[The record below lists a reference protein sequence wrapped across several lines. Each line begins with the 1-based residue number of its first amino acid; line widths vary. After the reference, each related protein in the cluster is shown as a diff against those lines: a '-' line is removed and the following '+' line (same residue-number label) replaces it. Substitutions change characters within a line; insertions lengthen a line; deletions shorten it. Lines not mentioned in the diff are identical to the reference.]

1 MPTTPLLGIQEL
13 TTNQSG
19 KEATINN
26 AILALESATN
36 ATLAVDMS
44 AGNVTLSAAQ
54 FGGSFIFKTTGLTAN
69 RILNLPA
76 QINGTNVQRIFA
88 VRNTSAFSA
97 TVQVTGG
104 AGTSIIVPAGE
115 TRLLDVDGAG
125 NVKQV
130 ALLSSATSVITD
142 ATTARAISLTDA
154 SAYIRMN
161 NAAANTVTL
170 PSDATAAIPV
180 GSRIFV
186 ERMGAGATSFVAGG
200 GATVST
206 PASLIL
212 RAQFSL
218 GIATKVAANTWVVDG
233 DLSGTGIVS
242 VLDDLTDVD
251 TSTTPPADGQALVYN
266 LASTKWKPGSVA
278 SSGGGGGGSMALIQR
293 IVATGTE
300 TSIDFTGIPAD
311 YKHLRIVACGRT
323 AAAATTDSLLIRLNG
338 DATAADYQTQQ
349 LQGANAVA
357 SAVANPAANNYF
369 GDFAGA
375 TATANQAGVIDAFF
389 PLYSDT
395 HFIKEWQ
402 GQNSVPGFP
411 LTKVVTGRW
420 NAVTAVNQIT
430 LVPNSGST
438 IVAGSTFELYGIQ
451 PSSSS
456 GTSIDRARAYLN
468 TAANTVSGA
477 WTKAPIDTVDFDNNS
492 IWDATTKR
500 ITPKKAGYYA
510 VNTRLR
516 TNTSGAFVLSV
527 GKNGAVN
534 HAMSND
540 STNDFA
546 CAGSTIIYCNG
557 TTDYLEL
564 FYFAGS
570 VRAFTT
576 GSFDSQLEV
585 YGPLSGVGSGQH
597 WYYAPPLA
605 SDFTTTTTGTAVNP
619 VLSDDADTG
628 FGIAWGTDA
637 LVAGDVSKGCF
648 KALPAGVD
656 WTLECKFNYMGQPLN
671 WQYGG
676 ISLRNAASGK
686 SITLYQMLTLATGAG
701 SGPSPSYNLLRQTG
715 NSAQVSQGTPGYT
728 GVDELFFKIVYSNAG
743 ATITFYVSK
752 DGKRWVKWFVETL
765 ATYLT
770 AAPDQIGFKIISA
783 NANAATDIGAVL
795 TCERWK
801 QSW

>member
-88 VRNTSAFSA
+88 VRNTSAFSV

-170 PSDATAAIPV
+170 PSDATAPIPV

-186 ERMGAGATSFVAGG
+186 ERMGAGATSFVAGA

-266 LASTKWKPGSVA
+266 LAATKWKPGSVA
-278 SSGGGGGGSMALIQR
+278 SGGGGGGGGSMALIQR

-323 AAAATTDSLLIRLNG
+323 AAAAATDSFVVRLNG
-338 DATAADYQTQQ
+338 DATAGDYQTQQ
-349 LQGANAVA
+349 LQGSNAVA
-357 SAVANPAANNYF
+357 SAVRKTLPPTITSAILLALRRRRTTPVSSTLSFRSIRLRISSRNGRDKTVFRAFRLRRSLP
-369 GDFAGA
+369 
-375 TATANQAGVIDAFF
+375 GVGMLRRRSIGL
-389 PLYSDT
+389 PLFRFLGLRLS
-395 HFIKEWQ
+395 Q
-402 GQNSVPGFP
+402 GQHSNFTEFSLP
-411 LTKVVTGRW
+411 
-420 NAVTAVNQIT
+420 AV
-430 LVPNSGST
+430 
-438 IVAGSTFELYGIQ
+438 
-451 PSSSS
+451 
-456 GTSIDRARAYLN
+456 
-468 TAANTVSGA
+468 AA
-477 WTKAPIDTVDFDNNS
+477 
-492 IWDATTKR
+492 
-500 ITPKKAGYYA
+500 
-510 VNTRLR
+510 
-516 TNTSGAFVLSV
+516 
-527 GKNGAVN
+527 
-534 HAMSND
+534 
-540 STNDFA
+540 
-546 CAGSTIIYCNG
+546 
-557 TTDYLEL
+557 
-564 FYFAGS
+564 
-570 VRAFTT
+570 
-576 GSFDSQLEV
+576 
-585 YGPLSGVGSGQH
+585 
-597 WYYAPPLA
+597 
-605 SDFTTTTTGTAVNP
+605 P
-619 VLSDDADTG
+619 VLIG
-628 FGIAWGTDA
+628 RELI
-637 LVAGDVSKGCF
+637 L
-648 KALPAGVD
+648 
-656 WTLECKFNYMGQPLN
+656 
-671 WQYGG
+671 
-676 ISLRNAASGK
+676 I
-686 SITLYQMLTLATGAG
+686 
-701 SGPSPSYNLLRQTG
+701 LLRI
-715 NSAQVSQGTPGYT
+715 
-728 GVDELFFKIVYSNAG
+728 L
-743 ATITFYVSK
+743 
-752 DGKRWVKWFVETL
+752 
-765 ATYLT
+765 
-770 AAPDQIGFKIISA
+770 
-783 NANAATDIGAVL
+783 
-795 TCERWK
+795 
-801 QSW
+801 